1 MPFGV
6 GEMVFVDGQFLAV
19 ASEGD
24 PLVEFGERVNP
35 CYGRVAPGPDGRF
48 PGLFDRCER
57 AGGNQHA
64 FTVPDPEDRL
74 VEQHLQGEG
83 GDGGRVGKRR
93 GERFHG
99 RKLSRQGLLEF
110 QLLVGRCARETVI
123 DHHDARREPHK
134 EQSAQQTPGQLVQ
147 E

>member
-1 MPFGV
+1 MPLGV

-24 PLVEFGERVNP
+24 PLVEFVERVDP
-35 CYGRVAPGPDGRF
+35 RYGCVAPGPDGRF
-48 PGLFDRCER
+48 PGLFDRLER
-57 AGGNQHA
+57 TGRDQRGLASA
-64 FTVPDPEDRL
+64 DPEDRL

-83 GDGGRVGKRR
+83 GNGGRVGKRR